1 MSKTFEKL
9 SIPIKPGSL
18 PGLDSMRP
26 QYLKDTISLSADDTG
41 QQALRGLTKLSI
53 TTKTVAKFFLN

>member
-1 MSKTFEKL
+1 
-9 SIPIKPGSL
+9 
-18 PGLDSMRP
+18 MRP

-53 TTKTVAKFFLN
+53 TTKTVAKFFLIRLNKIISDLAIGNNTVIVTIE